1 MATNIAAN
9 NNPTKIETLTHSGHS
24 ADDEAVRRGAGAI
37 VRTTVDGGASERA
50 EVSAVRLEPG
60 GRRRSHSPG
69 IIADGLRTVIL

>member
-24 ADDEAVRRGAGAI
+24 AGDGAARGGASAV
-37 VRTTVDGGASERA
+37 VRAAVDGWASERA
-50 EVSAVRLEPG
+50 EVSAARVGPG

-69 IIADGLRTVIL
+69 ISADELRTAIL